1 MVRLETRLRDA
12 AAYKRTRTKSKER
25 QHTRFERNISRLDST
40 DRCTRSEK
48 RSASRLF
55 CRVKRGEGWRSWAR
69 GLRKEGGREE
79 DIYIYKT
86 AKDKT
91 CTVYLSI

>member
-12 AAYKRTRTKSKER
+12 AADKRTRTKSKER

-55 CRVKRGEGWRSWAR
+55 CRVKRGEGWRSRAR
-69 GLRKEGGREE
+69 GLRKEGDGRG
-79 DIYIYKT
+79 
-86 AKDKT
+86 
-91 CTVYLSI
+91 YLYL